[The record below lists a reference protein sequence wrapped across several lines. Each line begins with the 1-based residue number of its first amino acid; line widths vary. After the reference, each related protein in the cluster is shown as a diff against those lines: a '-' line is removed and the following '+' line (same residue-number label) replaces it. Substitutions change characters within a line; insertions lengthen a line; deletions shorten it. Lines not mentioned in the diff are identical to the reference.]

1 MGIKPR
7 VTWGELLRVEATQ
20 SKRLSSSV
28 QERKRETSMKV
39 CAAKS
44 MPRLAVKARRTRC
57 TMSVSKSS
65 QNKQRVSVASNGKT
79 NQVAMAMAMAT
90 LTASSPAL
98 ASVNDVAQV
107 AGAEFLP
114 SIFVPLVGL
123 VFPGVAMAAFF
134 IYSAGEDIS

>member
-1 MGIKPR
+1 
-7 VTWGELLRVEATQ
+7 
-20 SKRLSSSV
+20 
-28 QERKRETSMKV
+28 MKV

-57 TMSVSKSS
+57 TMSVSKN
-65 QNKQRVSVASNGKT
+65 QNKQRVASVASQGKA
-79 NQVAMAMAMAT
+79 NQVAMAMALTT
-90 LTASSPAL
+90 LTASAPAL

-114 SIFVPLVGL
+114 SILVPLVGL